1 MKNISR
7 DKIQTWFITG
17 ASSGVGKL
25 MAQLVAD
32 RGYNVIAVAR
42 RVPQIQG
49 DNVLCLSCDVTDEK
63 QVEQAV
69 QAGIQRFGRIDV
81 LANNAG
87 KSMWQIFEDT
97 TTEQMHDIMNLNY
110 FGTWHTCK
118 ALVPHFRKNG
128 HGTIINNSS
137 QSGINAQS
145 FSSGYCS
152 SKHAI
157 EGLTGNLWLELANFC
172 RVMVFE
178 MSYFSGTGI
187 RENIIAS
194 NESEL
199 PEYQGL
205 RIRPNQIIS
214 ENNDVAIAVKHIIDT
229 AEQEKLPRRMML
241 GRDCIHGARCVAKD
255 LIRDA
260 RKSRK
265 YLECSKRA

>member
-1 MKNISR
+1 MKKISV
-7 DKIQTWFITG
+7 DQIQTWFITG
-17 ASSGVGKL
+17 ASSGIGKS
-25 MAQLVAD
+25 MAQQVAD

-42 RVPQIQG
+42 RVPEIQG

-69 QAGIQRFGRIDV
+69 AAGIKRFGHIDV

-97 TTEQMHDIMNLNY
+97 TSEQIHDIMNLNF
-110 FGTWHTCK
+110 FGTWNTCK

-137 QSGINAQS
+137 QSGFNAQS

-152 SKHAI
+152 SKHAV

-172 RVMVFE
+172 RVMIFE

-194 NESEL
+194 NESKL
-199 PEYQGL
+199 SEYQGL
-205 RIRPNQIIS
+205 RIRPNRIIS
-214 ENNDVAIAVKHIIDT
+214 EANDYTRAVSHIIDT
-229 AEQEKLPRRMML
+229 VEKEKLPRRMML
-241 GRDCIHGARCVAKD
+241 GRDCIHGARCVAKG
-255 LIRDA
+255 LRSDA

-265 YLECSKRA
+265 YPVSI